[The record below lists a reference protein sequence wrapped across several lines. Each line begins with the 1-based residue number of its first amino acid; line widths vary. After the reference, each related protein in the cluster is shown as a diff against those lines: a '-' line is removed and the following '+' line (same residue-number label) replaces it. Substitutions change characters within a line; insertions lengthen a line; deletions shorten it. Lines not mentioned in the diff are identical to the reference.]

1 MKDILKRPAS
11 KLEAPRHWSFA
22 STLTRTVMLEVVAE
36 RERSNKIQILHV
48 KCLHIIYFIGNDF
61 TLGLLVIATVPWK
74 DLRKTKLL

>member
-1 MKDILKRPAS
+1 
-11 KLEAPRHWSFA
+11 
-22 STLTRTVMLEVVAE
+22 MLEVVAE

-74 DLRKTKLL
+74 DLRKSKLL